1 MHPQLRSPVK
11 LTLCVTNTCNL
22 NCIHCYSDCTRE
34 PDPRE
39 LTTNEW
45 KRFIDHLV
53 ENKVM
58 QAFIEGGEPFFRSD
72 FLEILGHCSRRMNL
86 IVRTFANQITE
97 ELAER
102 LKELKVGL
110 VCVDLLGAR
119 PETHDAHVG
128 TPGSFE
134 LGIRGVRNLV
144 AAGVPIYTLMILTR
158 RNVSQLQEYVD
169 LAHALG
175 AIKAAALRLYPL
187 GRSKRRW
194 HELSLPLHEMMQAL
208 QSVKVPEGFR
218 FIHSWHPNDGNSCYQ
233 MSCVS
238 PFGKSIGCPYLREY
252 IDLGDVREKSFVDTW
267 HDPLWKELRSG
278 NVSDSCSECHD
289 TQGSVG
295 GCRATAFAFHG
306 RWDAPDPYCAQ
317 MNHGIDLQRLPEQL
331 FWKKP
336 WVEK

>member
-1 MHPQLRSPVK
+1 
-11 LTLCVTNTCNL
+11 
-22 NCIHCYSDCTRE
+22 
-34 PDPRE
+34 
-39 LTTNEW
+39 
-45 KRFIDHLV
+45 
-53 ENKVM
+53 
-58 QAFIEGGEPFFRSD
+58 
-72 FLEILGHCSRRMNL
+72 
-86 IVRTFANQITE
+86 
-97 ELAER
+97 
-102 LKELKVGL
+102 
-110 VCVDLLGAR
+110 
-119 PETHDAHVG
+119 
-128 TPGSFE
+128 
-134 LGIRGVRNLV
+134 
-144 AAGVPIYTLMILTR
+144 LTR